1 MKPLAWAALLG
12 LAVVLVF
19 LLSIR
24 LGSGM
29 DLTTGEVFA
38 ALRGEG
44 DINVRRIVVDLRA
57 PRAVM
62 AILVGG
68 GLSLAGAVFQA
79 LLRNPLAEPY
89 ILGISGGAATG
100 AVLAL
105 AMGLTASYSWALP
118 AAAFAG
124 ALLAIVLVL
133 RVAAAADNQVD
144 VRVLLL
150 AGVVIGAFFA
160 ACISF
165 VLSISDA
172 RTVRSAVLWMM
183 GSLAGSDWPTVVMVT
198 LYTLPAGI
206 ALVGLA
212 RPLNLLA
219 IGEETAGY
227 LGANV
232 ERVKRF
238 AYVLASLLTAAGVA
252 ATGVI
257 GFVGLIVPHGV
268 RLLVGADYRVLLPLS
283 FLAGA
288 VFLTLADVVARIVMS
303 PAEVPIGVITAFVG
317 VPLFLLLLRRS
328 MAAPTWCGD
337 RIVNADR
344 FHRAGR
350 SERIRGP
357 SGDRTDGS
365 LSACARARTRFGNH
379 ARAAGHLLR
388 RFGPEWLRE
397 VDVTS
402 GAPWHGAARCRS
414 GSRVRSTGLGLG
426 SAGAGAGSRC
436 RNAVGVGRLPH
447 YREGAR
453 GDGALPPLG
462 RPPIRDTHRPGG
474 HIGGYA
480 DVRHREPGAAIPVH
494 PVRR

>member
-1 MKPLAWAALLG
+1 MKPLAWAIVLG
-12 LAVVLVF
+12 VAVVVVF

-24 LGSGM
+24 LGSV
-29 DLTTGEVFA
+29 DLTTGEVFRA
-38 ALRGEG
+38 IRGEG
-44 DINVRRIVVDLRA
+44 DLNIQRIIVDLRA

-105 AMGLTASYSWALP
+105 ALGLTASLSWALP

-133 RVAAAADNQVD
+133 RVAATADGGVD

-150 AGVVIGAFFA
+150 AGVVVGAFFT
-160 ACISF
+160 ACMSF

-172 RTVRSAVLWMM
+172 RTVRSTVLWMM
-183 GSLAGSDWPTVVMVT
+183 GSLAGSDWRTVLMVT
-198 LYTLPAGI
+198 LYTLPALVV
-206 ALVGLA
+206 LVGLA

-219 IGEETAGY
+219 IGEETAGH

-232 ERVKRF
+232 ERVKRV

-288 VFLTLADVVARIVMS
+288 LFLTLADIVARTVLS

-328 MAAPTWCGD
+328 LG
-337 RIVNADR
+337 
-344 FHRAGR
+344 
-350 SERIRGP
+350 
-357 SGDRTDGS
+357 
-365 LSACARARTRFGNH
+365 ARTG
-379 ARAAGHLLR
+379 
-388 RFGPEWLRE
+388 
-397 VDVTS
+397 T
-402 GAPWHGAARCRS
+402 
-414 GSRVRSTGLGLG
+414 GS
-426 SAGAGAGSRC
+426 
-436 RNAVGVGRLPH
+436 
-447 YREGAR
+447 
-453 GDGALPPLG
+453 
-462 RPPIRDTHRPGG
+462 
-474 HIGGYA
+474 
-480 DVRHREPGAAIPVH
+480 
-494 PVRR
+494 